1 MRNNYIVKF
10 LSLGG
15 FFYVVTNLVSKT
27 IGQGGSQYTPQLES
41 LFAVVLF
48 FSLLIAGIVYGLMT
62 YILVRFRAGSKTI
75 RKLIQNETRI
85 ELAWILFAAI
95 IVVILFISS
104 LPVTTSYLTDQEY
117 DEEILVVGYQYYFQF
132 YNKQTGNATT
142 NIVYLQVNKSYKLNL
157 TSTDVIHSFYCHEL
171 SIKLDMIPGR
181 FNIIYLKVSTP
192 GSYAVHCAEYCGF
205 GHYTMEATIIVS

>member
-1 MRNNYIVKF
+1 MRSNLIIKFIV
-10 LSLGG
+10 LGII
-15 FFYVVTNLVSKT
+15 FSIIMNLVSKT

-41 LFAVVLF
+41 LFVIVLF
-48 FSLLIAGIVYGLMT
+48 FSFLIAGVVYGLMT
-62 YILVRFRAGSKTI
+62 YILIRFRAGSKSI
-75 RKLIQNETRI
+75 RKQIQNETRI

-95 IVVILFISS
+95 IVAILFISS
-104 LPVTTSYLTDQEY
+104 LPVTTSYLTDQDY

-142 NIVYLQVNKSYKLNL
+142 NVVYLQVNKPYKLNL
-157 TSTDVIHSFYCHEL
+157 TSADVIHSFYCHEL

-205 GHYTMEATIIVS
+205 GHYTMEASIIVS